1 MKPITLIFV
10 FLCCFLSA
18 SALAQIGI
26 GTTQPQEKLQ
36 VEGTL
41 RVEGFDDG
49 NDTTALVGADVDGTL
64 TALNIDNNLTIIN
77 NTLELT
83 RSYLF
88 EIGHFDMSTVTIVS
102 GEVADLELD
111 IEDGEVND
119 GKTIIY
125 LDNLTANIRLTG
137 IEDGEDG
144 MHLFLYNT
152 NPRTI
157 QILDES
163 TAGNNSEAENR
174 IKVLM
179 TNETITGNGCM
190 ELLYDGNS
198 QRWLLLSIHD

>member
-26 GTTQPQEKLQ
+26 GTTQPQEKLH

-111 IEDGEVND
+111 IEDGYVND

-125 LDNLTANIRLTG
+125 LDNLAANIRLTG

-163 TAGNNSEAENR
+163 SAGNNSELENR

-198 QRWLLLSIHD
+198 ERWLLLSIHD

>member
-111 IEDGEVND
+111 IEDGYVND

-163 TAGNNSEAENR
+163 TAGNNSELENR

>member
-49 NDTTALVGADVDGTL
+49 NDTTVLVGADVDGTL
-64 TALNIDNNLTIIN
+64 TALNIDNNLIIIN

-88 EIGHFDMSTVTIVS
+88 EFGHFDMSTVTIVS

-125 LDNLTANIRLTG
+125 LDNLAANIRLTG

-163 TAGNNSEAENR
+163 TSGNNSEEENR
-174 IKVLM
+174 IKVLK

-198 QRWLLLSIHD
+198 KRWLLLSIHD

>member
-125 LDNLTANIRLTG
+125 LDNLTSNIRLTG

-163 TAGNNSEAENR
+163 SSGNNSEAENR

>member
-49 NDTTALVGADVDGTL
+49 NDTTALVGADVYGTL
-64 TALNIDNNLTIIN
+64 TSLNIDNNLTIIN

-125 LDNLTANIRLTG
+125 LDNLKANIKLTG

-152 NPRTI
+152 NQRTI

-163 TAGNNSEAENR
+163 TLGNNSQEENR

-190 ELLYDGNS
+190 ELIYDGNS

>member
-163 TAGNNSEAENR
+163 TSGNNSEEENR

-198 QRWLLLSIHD
+198 GRWLLLSIHD

>member
-125 LDNLTANIRLTG
+125 LDNLGANIRLTG

-163 TAGNNSEAENR
+163 SAGNNSEAENR